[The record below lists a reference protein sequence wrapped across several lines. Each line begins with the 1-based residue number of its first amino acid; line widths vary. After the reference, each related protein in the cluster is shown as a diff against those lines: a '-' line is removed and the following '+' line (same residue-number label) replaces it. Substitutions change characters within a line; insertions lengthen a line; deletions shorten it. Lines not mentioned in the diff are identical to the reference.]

1 MDRLKRDAD
10 KQAFWQLAISEQRR
24 SGLSVR
30 GFCRR
35 EGLSEASF
43 YSWRRTLAERAS
55 EAKEANEPSFVQVTS
70 AASEPQ
76 SPAAAASSLEVVL
89 PGGAVVRVPMGFDA
103 ALLRQVVEVLS

>member
-1 MDRLKRDAD
+1 M
-10 KQAFWQLAISEQRR
+10 AISEQNR

-43 YSWRRTLAERAS
+43 YFWRRTLAERGAQAS
-55 EAKEANEPSFVQVTS
+55 DREPASFVEVTP
-70 AASEPQ
+70 AASEP
-76 SPAAAASSLEVVL
+76 SAPTAAAALEVLL
-89 PGGAVVRVPMGFDA
+89 PGGVVVRVPAEFDA